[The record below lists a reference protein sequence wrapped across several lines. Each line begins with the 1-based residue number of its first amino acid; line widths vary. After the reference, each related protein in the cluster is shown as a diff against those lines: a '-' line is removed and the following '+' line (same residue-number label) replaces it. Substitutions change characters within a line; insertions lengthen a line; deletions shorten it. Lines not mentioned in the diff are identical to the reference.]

1 MFFLHIRLAKSK
13 INAYL
18 YVSSVQNN
26 FYIMTVKYIRELQW
40 QPHPSYGN
48 QQTRKLIM
56 QS

>member
-1 MFFLHIRLAKSK
+1 MFYLHIRLAKSE

-18 YVSSVQNN
+18 YISSVQNN
-26 FYIMTVKYIRELQW
+26 FYKMIVKYIRKLQW

>member
-1 MFFLHIRLAKSK
+1 MFYLHIRLAKSE

-26 FYIMTVKYIRELQW
+26 FYIMIVKCIRELQW

>member
-26 FYIMTVKYIRELQW
+26 FYIMSLKYIRELQW

-48 QQTRKLIM
+48 QQTRKLTM

>member
-26 FYIMTVKYIRELQW
+26 FYIMSFKYIRELQW

-48 QQTRKLIM
+48 QQTRKLTM